1 MELETIWTGA
11 HDVAKARSQQWQPEH
26 VKVVRTAIAKPGELM
41 GRILGVMRL
50 DPHSAWTATRVRAAL
65 AGEPDRGVRN
75 GLARLVK
82 RGDLTGWPEPWPCK
96 HGYRMVYRVRLEAA
110 A

>member
-1 MELETIWTGA
+1 MEFETIWTGA
-11 HDVAKARSQQWQPEH
+11 HDVAKARAQQWQPEP
-26 VKVVRTAIAKPGELM
+26 VIAKSPVAKPGELM
-41 GRILGVMRL
+41 RMVLGVMRL
-50 DPHSAWTATRVRAAL
+50 DPHSSWTAVRVRAAL
-65 AGEPDRGVRN
+65 PGQTDRGVRS

-96 HGYRMVYRVRLEAA
+96 HGYRMAYRVRLEAA